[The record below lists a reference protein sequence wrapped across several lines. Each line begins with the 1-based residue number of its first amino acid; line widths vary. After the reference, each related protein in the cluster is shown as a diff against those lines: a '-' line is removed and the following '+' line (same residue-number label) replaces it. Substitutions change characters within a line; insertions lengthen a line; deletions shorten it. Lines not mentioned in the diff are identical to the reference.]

1 MLTNAYKRRA
11 YIRRF
16 TETVVSTS
24 YVSSVTPM
32 CAACLKSTG
41 EVDASFQQIFHL
53 YVAPPPP
60 PPPPP
65 PTPPIHR
72 RHCKW
77 EGSAGGGL
85 YGLKPGVL

>member
-60 PPPPP
+60 QPLQYIVA
-65 PTPPIHR
+65 TVNGKDR
-72 RHCKW
+72 RG
-77 EGSAGGGL
+77 EDFTG
-85 YGLKPGVL
+85 